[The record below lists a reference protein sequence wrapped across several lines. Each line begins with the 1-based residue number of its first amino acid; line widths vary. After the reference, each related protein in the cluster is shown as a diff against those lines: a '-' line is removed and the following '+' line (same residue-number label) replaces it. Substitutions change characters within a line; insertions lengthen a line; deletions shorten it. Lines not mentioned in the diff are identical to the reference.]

1 VTERQTA
8 GARSA
13 VRADGTATGRLP
25 NRWIQLTLGFV
36 AMMAISSP
44 QYTWALFTGPLQQR
58 VGTDLATLQVTFSV
72 LIILQTWLAPAQGWL
87 VDRFGP
93 RLLLSLGAVLVGL
106 SWVLAAS
113 ATSVVVLYL
122 TYGVLGGIGTGIIYI
137 GVIGLMVRWFPD
149 RRGFVTGLAAAGY
162 GVGAILTTFPIN
174 SMLKSSGYHHTLLV
188 FGIIQGLIALLAAQ
202 GLRRPPAAVHGQ
214 QTSTEAAKS
223 FSRTQSVRS
232 YAPRQMLRTKPFY
245 IMFVMMACMSA
256 SGLMV
261 ISQVG
266 AFAKDFGVGNAL
278 VFGLAALPLSLTLSR
293 ATNGFS
299 RPLFGWISDHIGR
312 EPTMFL
318 AFSIE
323 AVGVLVLLVFQ
334 SSPIAFVLLTGVVF
348 LGWGEIFSLF
358 PSTLTD
364 TYGPSY
370 ATVNYG
376 FLYIAQGIGALL
388 GAPLAALI
396 RENTGSWTPVFVG
409 VAVLDAAVAIA
420 ALAVLRPARM
430 RWISEETA
438 EPSTRQTALS
448 QG

>member
-1 VTERQTA
+1 MNEPSTA
-8 GARSA
+8 GE
-13 VRADGTATGRLP
+13 TATGNLP
-25 NRWIQLTLGFV
+25 NRWVQLALGVV

-72 LIILQTWLAPAQGWL
+72 LIIMQTWLAPAQGWL

-93 RLLLSLGAVLVGL
+93 RLLLSVGAILVGV

-149 RRGFVTGLAAAGY
+149 RRGFVAGIAAAGY

-174 SMLKSSGYHHTLLV
+174 SMLKSSGYHDTLLV
-188 FGIIQGLIALLAAQ
+188 FGIVQGLVALLAAQ
-202 GLRRPPAAVHGQ
+202 GLRRPPVDVHERHLPGEQ
-214 QTSTEAAKS
+214 VGGLSH
-223 FSRTQSVRS
+223 TQSVRS
-232 YAPRQMLRTKPFY
+232 YSPRQMLRSKPFY
-245 IMFVMMACMSA
+245 IMFVMMSCMSA

-261 ISQVG
+261 TSQVG
-266 AFAKDFGVGNAL
+266 AFAADFGVGNAL
-278 VFGLAALPLSLTLSR
+278 VIGVAALPLSLTLSR

-312 EPTMFL
+312 EPTMLL

-323 AVGVLVLLVFQ
+323 SVGVLVLLVFQ

-364 TYGPSY
+364 MYGPKF

-376 FLYIAQGIGALL
+376 FLYMAQGIGALL
-388 GAPLAALI
+388 GAPLAALL
-396 RENTGSWTPVFVG
+396 RETTGSWTPVFIT
-409 VAVLDAAVAIA
+409 VALLDAGVAIA
-420 ALAVLRPARM
+420 ALTILRPAHV
-430 RWISEETA
+430 RWISKETTELGA
-438 EPSTRQTALS
+438 EALRVS
-448 QG
+448 R